1 VHGQFSKKNPEC
13 FVVEDGGGFKFGD
26 IVVLGGHGIREV
38 VVECIKDV
46 GKKYVL
52 YGVREVGAAPINNPL
67 MTHLVTPLS
76 FFQPTFARYLV
87 QAVLACFPCC
97 FSSLEDF
104 GEAFEARS
112 GFEEMELGQTITSL
126 GSLSR
131 LEGSYFSDSSLD
143 IGQV

>member
-1 VHGQFSKKNPEC
+1 
-13 FVVEDGGGFKFGD
+13 
-26 IVVLGGHGIREV
+26 V

-52 YGVREVGAAPINNPL
+52 YGVCEVGAAPINNPL

-76 FFQPTFARYLV
+76 FFRPTFARYLV

-104 GEAFEARS
+104 GETFEARS

-126 GSLSR
+126 GSSSR
-131 LEGSYFSDSSLD
+131 LEGSSYFSDSSLD
-143 IGQV
+143 IGRV